1 MIYLHINWSNVI
13 GWDHPQQGKEN
24 DRKKGGD
31 WQGKNLSCPAKKIM
45 KIYFWYIH
53 DCSMWIKV
61 FDSLFPGYWATELI
75 SLFSVLFFKDFPP
88 LKLTSRQPWEEGQQ
102 HIGQQQGAET
112 FIKTWKLSSININ
125 ALTWMSATTSGSKRS
140 RGSISNVHFTIGYL
154 DIDFGKIIFWHKFT
168 N

>member
-1 MIYLHINWSNVI
+1 MSLVEITPSRGKRMTGRREVI
-13 GWDHPQQGKEN
+13 GRGRTSPVLQ
-24 DRKKGGD
+24 
-31 WQGKNLSCPAKKIM
+31 KNIM

-75 SLFSVLFFKDFPP
+75 SLFSVLFFRDFPP